1 MLCLILNILKWVKGW
16 IRRCRMTK
24 VELEKFTATGDTT
37 IVEAMKKIDMNSY
50 QVLFVV
56 DGKGCLLG
64 SVSDGDIRRALI
76 KNGQLDQKIAKLMNT
91 KTQYIC
97 EGETW
102 DENYWKEHVGISVV
116 PVVNSNNV
124 IIDFKRKLKRNI
136 ISEEQKKYLRGVPVV
151 IMAGGKGTRLYPFTK
166 ILPKPLIPVGDT
178 PILERVLNQYA
189 AYGIHQFYL
198 TVNYKRNIIKSYF
211 DDLDKTYQL
220 KYVEEDQPL
229 GTGGSLRLITDS
241 LEKPMVVANC
251 DILIEADYADIYR
264 YHLESKSDVT
274 IVSALKQ
281 IQVPYGVLH
290 SGENGMISSIE
301 EKPSMSYF
309 INTGMYVVNPE
320 CLQLIPANRTYHMT
334 DLVDELMK
342 QGKKVSMYPIREDSF
357 LDMGEFE
364 EMKRMEEKL
373 EGID

>member
-1 MLCLILNILKWVKGW
+1 
-16 IRRCRMTK
+16 MTK
-24 VELEKFTATGDTT
+24 ADLEKFTATGDIT
-37 IVEAMKKIDMNSY
+37 IVEAMKKIDLNSY

-56 DGKGCLLG
+56 DDKGCLMG
-64 SVSDGDIRRALI
+64 SVSDGDIRRGLI
-76 KNGQLDQKIAKLMNT
+76 KKGQLDQKIAELMNT
-91 KTQYIC
+91 KTQYIR

-116 PVVNSNNV
+116 PVVDSNKV

-136 ISEEQKKYLRGVPVV
+136 ISEGQKKYLKDVPVV
-151 IMAGGKGTRLYPFTK
+151 IMAGGKGTRLYPFTR

-178 PILERVLNQYA
+178 PILERIFNRYA
-189 AYGIHQFYL
+189 AYGIDHFYL
-198 TVNYKRNIIKSYF
+198 TVNYKKNIIKSYF
-211 DDLDKTYQL
+211 DDLDKAYEL

-229 GTGGSLRLITDS
+229 GTAGSLRLITDS
-241 LEKPMVVANC
+241 LVRPVIVANC
-251 DILIEADYADIYR
+251 DILIDADYADIYR
-264 YHLESKSDVT
+264 YHTESKSDVT

-290 SGENGMISSIE
+290 PGENGIISSME

-320 CLQLIPANRTYHMT
+320 CLEAIPPNQMYHMT

-342 QGKKVSMYPIREDSF
+342 QGKKVSMYPISEDSF

-364 EMKRMEEKL
+364 EMKRMEDRL
-373 EGID
+373 EELAE